1 MTNEIEPKL
10 DPLGIS
16 NNLFQR
22 SLEGDPKTKDYII
35 TKIQTKLEKDF
46 YSLHVNKMTDNSVFQ
61 KNIQPLF
68 SGKKKFEQKI
78 DLEDSKKNI
87 ISDDAL
93 M

>member
-1 MTNEIEPKL
+1 MTNKIEPKL

-46 YSLHVNKMTDNSVFQ
+46 YSLHVNKMTDN
-61 KNIQPLF
+61 
-68 SGKKKFEQKI
+68 
-78 DLEDSKKNI
+78 
-87 ISDDAL
+87 
-93 M
+93 